1 MYVAYVS
8 LYFRI
13 FFFLDSILI
22 IESVCCFNRGLV
34 LFCDMLCYVHSYTDP
49 LAHIYSR
56 FLTGIIMKNEHR
68 SNFPAGFV
76 TQIRGI

>member
-1 MYVAYVS
+1 MYHCIS
-8 LYFRI
+8 G
-13 FFFLDSILI
+13 FFFFRFNSHNF
-22 IESVCCFNRGLV
+22 CFNRGLV
-34 LFCDMLCYVHSYTDP
+34 LFCDMLCYLQSYTDP